1 MKKKRHIWTFAVALA
16 IVAIQGTVFAGAQE
30 TESSVEDIAETTAEI
45 DKALETKVL
54 METVKEQIS
63 QPEKAEQISDELQEE
78 SEIKKSRTRQI
89 GSTKKSVKKTAD
101 GQTLLDVSK
110 GNIMIKSTGATGG
123 GGYKQ

>member
-1 MKKKRHIWTFAVALA
+1 MKKKRHIWTFAVVLA
-16 IVAIQGTVFAGAQE
+16 IVAVQGTVFARAQE
-30 TESSVEDIAETTAEI
+30 TESSVEDIAETTAET
-45 DKALETKVL
+45 DKDLETKVL

-123 GGYKQ
+123 GYKQ

>member
-1 MKKKRHIWTFAVALA
+1 MKKKRHIWIFAVVLA
-16 IVAIQGTVFAGAQE
+16 IVAVQGTVFARAQE
-30 TESSVEDIAETTAEI
+30 TESSVEDIAETTAET

-110 GNIMIKSTGATGG
+110 GNITIKSTGATGG
-123 GGYKQ
+123 GYKQ

>member
-1 MKKKRHIWTFAVALA
+1 MKKKRHIWTFAVVLA
-16 IVAIQGTVFAGAQE
+16 IVAVQGTVFARAQE
-30 TESSVEDIAETTAEI
+30 TESSVEDIAEATAET

-110 GNIMIKSTGATGG
+110 GNITIKSTGATGG
-123 GGYKQ
+123 GYKQ

>member
-1 MKKKRHIWTFAVALA
+1 MKKKRHIWTFAVVLA
-16 IVAIQGTVFAGAQE
+16 IVAVQGTVFARAQE
-30 TESSVEDIAETTAEI
+30 TESSVEDIAETTAET

-110 GNIMIKSTGATGG
+110 GNITIKSTGATGG
-123 GGYKQ
+123 GYKQ

>member
-1 MKKKRHIWTFAVALA
+1 MKKKRYIWTFAVVLA
-16 IVAIQGTVFAGAQE
+16 IVAVQGTVFARAQE
-30 TESSVEDIAETTAEI
+30 TESSVEDIAEATAET

-110 GNIMIKSTGATGG
+110 GNITIKSTGATGG
-123 GGYKQ
+123 V

>member
-1 MKKKRHIWTFAVALA
+1 MKKKRHIWTFVVALA

-30 TESSVEDIAETTAEI
+30 TESSVEDIAETTAET

-123 GGYKQ
+123 GYKQ

>member
-110 GNIMIKSTGATGG
+110 GKITIKSTGATGG
-123 GGYKQ
+123 GYKQ

>member
-1 MKKKRHIWTFAVALA
+1 MKKKRHIWTFAVVLA
-16 IVAIQGTVFAGAQE
+16 IVAVQGTVFAGAQE
-30 TESSVEDIAETTAEI
+30 TESSVEDIAETTAET

-110 GNIMIKSTGATGG
+110 GNITIKSTGATGG
-123 GGYKQ
+123 GYKQ

>member
-123 GGYKQ
+123 GYKQ

>member
-1 MKKKRHIWTFAVALA
+1 MKKKRHIWTFAVVLA
-16 IVAIQGTVFAGAQE
+16 IVAVQGTVFAGDQE
-30 TESSVEDIAETTAEI
+30 TESSVEDIAETTAET
-45 DKALETKVL
+45 DKALETKVF

-78 SEIKKSRTRQI
+78 SKIKKNRTRQI

-110 GNIMIKSTGATGG
+110 GNITIKSTGATGG
-123 GGYKQ
+123 YKQ